1 MIPKWS
7 FDVCGVL
14 VCVAADPTLAL
25 ALALAL
31 GPLKLGDAIYNNQAT
46 RTH

>member
-1 MIPKWS
+1 M
-7 FDVCGVL
+7 FV

-25 ALALAL
+25 ALALA
-31 GPLKLGDAIYNNQAT
+31 PLKLGDAIYSNQAT